1 MTSVRQGTSLAR
13 ASSFCESNDPD
24 FGRGFLVGALQL
36 GWVLTPGTLANREEV
51 RPGTGREAGLGH
63 VGVGAPMD
71 GLVACPGSEHP
82 PQLPL
87 LNKVKQLW
95 QQL

>member
-1 MTSVRQGTSLAR
+1 MDVSYGPEVRQGTPLALML
-13 ASSFCESNDPD
+13 SFCELSDSD

-36 GWVLTPGTLANREEV
+36 GWVLTPGTLANRD
-51 RPGTGREAGLGH
+51 